1 MSRKRDSVP
10 SPRTWTPPASTMRC
24 LRTTAGALPDSGRL
38 DGAIALG
45 GSLGV
50 YDPRLL
56 ETRRWI
62 RNAVLSGLPFL
73 GICLGGQLLAS
84 ALGARVARGRPE
96 LGLHDIFLTDAAER
110 DPLFAGL
117 PGRLQVFGWHEDA
130 FDLAPGAVPL
140 AGSISCTYQA
150 FRFDAAA
157 YGLQFHPE
165 VRVDDLFRWRGVA
178 GYRTSPSGPAATST
192 RWRSD
197 YSARRRHSARSPSNC
212 SSVGCTWRRAS
223 PRSARRRARRRDRAP
238 ERDRRPSR
246 QRRLPP

>member
-1 MSRKRDSVP
+1 MTLQLAVLAHEPETGLGAFAAQLDAAGVDYEV
-10 SPRTWTPPASTMRC
+10 
-24 LRTTAGALPDSGRL
+24 LRATAGALPDSGRF

-45 GSLGV
+45 GSVGA
-50 YDPRLL
+50 YDPKLL

-73 GICLGGQLLAS
+73 GVCLGGQLLAS

-96 LGLHDIFLTDAAER
+96 LGLHDVFLTDAAER

-117 PGRLQVFGWHEDA
+117 PGRLQVFGWHEDS

-165 VRVDDLFRWRGVA
+165 VRVDDLVRWRGVA
-178 GYRTSPSGPAATST
+178 GYRDLAERTGSDFDALAIGLRRSTPALAALAEQLLERWLYLAAGVATL
-192 RWRSD
+192 
-197 YSARRRHSARSPSNC
+197 
-212 SSVGCTWRRAS
+212 AS
-223 PRSARRRARRRDRAP
+223 PQSAAA
-238 ERDRRPSR
+238 
-246 QRRLPP
+246 